1 MSDSTPPA
9 TVYQTFDAVPVAVP
23 TQSLRAR
30 SKYDIAPGP
39 PGATLPVV
47 ASTVVPGAVVSAVVA
62 APALA
67 AASGSIA
74 PAVAKVARI
83 LTKRLRPRAERVIPT
98 SAGPPGPRAGART
111 A

>member
-23 TQSLRAR
+23 AQSLRAR
-30 SKYDIAPGP
+30 SKYDIVPGP
-39 PGATLPVV
+39 PGATLSAP
-47 ASTVVPGAVVSAVVA
+47 AAAVVVA

-83 LTKRLRPRAERVIPT
+83 RMKRLRPRAK
-98 SAGPPGPRAGART
+98 
-111 A
+111 